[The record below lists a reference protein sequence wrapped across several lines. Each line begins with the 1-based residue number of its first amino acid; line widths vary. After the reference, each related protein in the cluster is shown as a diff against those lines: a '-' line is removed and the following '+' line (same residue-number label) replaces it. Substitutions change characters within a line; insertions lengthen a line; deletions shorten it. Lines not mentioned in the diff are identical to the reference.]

1 MCVCDFLCVYDE
13 KKIIFRILLLVLWI
27 YTPSFLTWNEEGC
40 TTPCYFF
47 FHFWCHTRFSFSFLL
62 SLLLFDPQGP
72 CIFGFFSVVFFFLK
86 CDCSLFFLD
95 EDSLPVRSVEPPP
108 CMFIFFL
115 SLGDAKNWQQK
126 ERKKKWVHRTCGH
139 SHVTSRIFSPSLNGT
154 HTHTW
159 KGKKKSLHTEKE
171 GIF

>member
-1 MCVCDFLCVYDE
+1 MGFRNAVYPFSVFLFNFFPPMCVCDFLCVYDE

-86 CDCSLFFLD
+86 CDCSLFFFGRRQSSCSISWTS
-95 EDSLPVRSVEPPP
+95 SLYVY
-108 CMFIFFL
+108 FF
-115 SLGDAKNWQQK
+115 S
-126 ERKKKWVHRTCGH
+126 
-139 SHVTSRIFSPSLNGT
+139 
-154 HTHTW
+154 
-159 KGKKKSLHTEKE
+159 
-171 GIF
+171 

>member
-1 MCVCDFLCVYDE
+1 MCVCVTFCVCMTK

-47 FHFWCHTRFSFSFLL
+47 FSFLM
-62 SLLLFDPQGP
+62 SHA
-72 CIFGFFSVVFFFLK
+72 FFFFISSFPFIVWSSGAVYFWIFFGRLFLLK
-86 CDCSLFFLD
+86 CDCSLFFFFGRRQSSCSISWTS
-95 EDSLPVRSVEPPP
+95 SLYVY
-108 CMFIFFL
+108 FFFL
-115 SLGDAKNWQQK
+115 NLGDAKNWQQK

-159 KGKKKSLHTEKE
+159 KEKKKS
-171 GIF
+171 

>member
-1 MCVCDFLCVYDE
+1 MGFRNAVYPFSVFLFNFFPPMCVCDFLCVYDE

-72 CIFGFFSVVFFFLK
+72 CIFGFFSVVFFFWNAIAV
-86 CDCSLFFLD
+86 CFFLD

-126 ERKKKWVHRTCGH
+126 ERKKNGFIERAGT
-139 SHVTSRIFSPSLNGT
+139 VTWLVAFFPPP
-154 HTHTW
+154 
-159 KGKKKSLHTEKE
+159 
-171 GIF
+171 